1 MAVSRQCRQRQIR
14 IIGSLSRRFLQR
26 VGESRRHFLQ
36 AVPPAAFRPV
46 NYQIRR
52 QGKSIVR
59 GLMPDSKGQ
68 VLYGARA
75 NIIGKIFQMQ
85 NLLIDRFGSR
95 QGRRVLRREAQR
107 HADYD

>member
-1 MAVSRQCRQRQIR
+1 
-14 IIGSLSRRFLQR
+14 
-26 VGESRRHFLQ
+26 
-36 AVPPAAFRPV
+36 
-46 NYQIRR
+46 
-52 QGKSIVR
+52 
-59 GLMPDSKGQ
+59 MPDSKGQ